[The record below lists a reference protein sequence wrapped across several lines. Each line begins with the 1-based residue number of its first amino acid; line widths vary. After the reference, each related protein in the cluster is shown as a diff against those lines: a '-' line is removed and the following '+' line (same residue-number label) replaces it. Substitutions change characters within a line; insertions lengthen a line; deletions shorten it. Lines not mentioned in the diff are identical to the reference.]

1 MADDFSMFHSLGEGE
16 RDENG
21 KPVIVPQAQ
30 QFVPPVAQNPYTYSQ
45 PVQHP
50 SPYQQQ
56 QHPPQQPQ
64 QLAPP
69 VAGSPSPYA
78 HSAAS
83 PGPYPQEYGA
93 GAASASVVP
102 DPAIQGLSGQMAQM
116 GVADDTAAAAATAP
130 AAGTAY
136 ASKQYKKKH
145 RHAYH
150 DIGTAAGTSQ
160 AFNGMPQQVTGLAQ
174 NPSQFLNAPGGPR
187 AVQSSTSI
195 SSAYA
200 GYAPGA
206 QSFQG
211 AASAP
216 SPSSAVQTQQG
227 QVDPE
232 QIPSVPRTRDAA
244 YQYYTTSV
252 YPTME
257 RHLPPPATIPFV
269 AYDQGNSSPKFARL
283 TLNNIP
289 STSEMLSSTALPLGM
304 ILQPLASLDPGE
316 QQIPV
321 LDFGDLGPPRCRRC
335 RAYMN
340 PFMTFK
346 AGGNKFV
353 CNMCNFPNDVPPEYF
368 SPLDQAGVRMD
379 RMQRPEL
386 MMGTVEYMVPKEHW
400 TKEPIGLR
408 WLFLIDV
415 TQEAVSRGFLE
426 ATCDSILAAL
436 YGGNAQEGA
445 EGETTTAGVRSLP
458 QGSKVGIITY
468 DKLVHFYN
476 LSSRLEQA
484 QMIVMPD
491 IEEPFVPLSDGL
503 FVDPYESQDV
513 ITSLLTQIPS
523 LFSDI
528 KYPEPALLPAIN
540 AALAALQGTGGKI
553 VCSLANLPTWGPGRL
568 FLREDPKA
576 HGTDAE
582 KKYLT
587 TDHPDWKKTAG
598 KLADSGVGI
607 DFFIAAGGG
616 TYMDIATIGYTAAV
630 SGGETFFYPNF
641 NSPRDVLKLSSEM
654 TRTVRR
660 ETGYQALLKVR
671 CSNGLQVAAYHGNF
685 LQHTFQPELE
695 LGSIDADKALAV
707 MFSYDGK
714 LDINL
719 DAHFQ
724 AALLYTTAS
733 GQRRVRCINIVA
745 AVNEG
750 SVDIMKAIDQDA
762 VVNFIAKQ
770 AASRVP
776 EKLPREIR
784 SGITQKT
791 VDIFAAYRKNFSQ
804 NHPPGQLVLP
814 ENLKEFSMY
823 MLGLI
828 KSRAFK
834 GGHEPTD
841 RRIHD
846 IRMLRSFG
854 CTELS
859 LYLYP
864 RIIPIHNMTPEDG
877 FADANG
883 QLRLPPSIRA
893 SFSRI
898 EEGGAYIVD
907 NGQLVLL
914 WLHAAVSPNLLE
926 DLFGPEITSL
936 RRLNPATSAIP
947 VLETHLNA
955 QVRNILQYLSTV
967 RGSKSV
973 TIQLARQGLDGAEYE
988 FARLLVED
996 RNNEA
1001 QSYVDWLVHL
1011 HRNIQLELGGHKVK
1025 DDDSGF
1031 TGLRPPYW

>member
-16 RDENG
+16 RDEHGN
-21 KPVIVPQAQ
+21 PIIVPQAQ
-30 QFVPPVAQNPYTYSQ
+30 QFVPPVAQNPYAYSQ
-45 PVQHP
+45 PEQAP

-56 QHPPQQPQ
+56 AIPPI
-64 QLAPP
+64 
-69 VAGSPSPYA
+69 AGSPAPYA
-78 HSAAS
+78 YSAGSPAPYQQAYGTTATPSHAS
-83 PGPYPQEYGA
+83 F
-93 GAASASVVP
+93 
-102 DPAIQGLSGQMAQM
+102 DPAMQGLTGQMAQM
-116 GVADDTAAAAATAP
+116 GVADDAAAH
-130 AAGTAY
+130 
-136 ASKQYKKKH
+136 ASRQHKKKH

-150 DIGTAAGTSQ
+150 DIGTAVGSSQ
-160 AFNGMPQQVTGLAQ
+160 AFNGMPQAGATAAG
-174 NPSQFLNAPGGPR
+174 NPSQFLDTPTASM
-187 AVQSSTSI
+187 QSSRPI
-195 SSAYA
+195 SSHSQ
-200 GYAPGA
+200 YAPGP
-206 QSFQG
+206 QSLRAPS
-211 AASAP
+211 AAS
-216 SPSSAVQTQQG
+216 SSVQAQQG

-232 QIPSVPRTRDAA
+232 QIPSVPLTRDGA
-244 YQYYTTSV
+244 YQYYTANV

-257 RHLPPPATIPFV
+257 RLLPPPATIPFV
-269 AYDQGNSSPKFARL
+269 THDQGNSSPKYARL

-289 STSEMLSSTALPLGM
+289 STAETLSSTALPLGM
-304 ILQPLASLDPGE
+304 ILQPLAPLDAGE
-316 QQIPV
+316 QEVPV
-321 LDFGDLGPPRCRRC
+321 LDFGDVGPPRCRRC

-340 PFMTFK
+340 PFMTFR

-353 CNMCNFPNDVPPEYF
+353 CNMCTFPNDVPPEYF
-368 SPLDQAGVRMD
+368 SPLDQTGIRMD

-386 MMGTVEYMVPKEHW
+386 MLGTVEYMVPKEYW
-400 TKEPIGLR
+400 TKEPTGLR
-408 WLFLIDV
+408 WLFLLDV

-426 ATCDSILAAL
+426 ACCDGILAAL
-436 YGGNAQEGA
+436 YGGDAQDEA
-445 EGETTTAGVRSLP
+445 EDGSTPSPARALP
-458 QGSKVGIITY
+458 EGSKVGIITY

-476 LSSRLEQA
+476 LSPRLEQA

-491 IEEPFVPLSDGL
+491 IEEPFVPLSEGL
-503 FVDPYESQDV
+503 FVDPYESKHV

-528 KYPEPALLPAIN
+528 KYPEPALLPAVN
-540 AALAALQGTGGKI
+540 AALSALQETGGKI

-607 DFFIAAGGG
+607 DYFIAAGGG
-616 TYMDIATIGYTAAV
+616 TYMDVATIGYTAAV

-641 NSPRDVLKLSSEM
+641 HAPRDVLKLSSEI
-654 TRTVRR
+654 THTVRR

-671 CSNGLQVAAYHGNF
+671 CSNGLQVSAYRGNF
-685 LQHTFQPELE
+685 LQHTFHPELE

-714 LDINL
+714 LDSKL

-733 GQRRVRCINIVA
+733 GERRVRCINIVA
-745 AVNEG
+745 AVNDG
-750 SVDIMKAIDQDA
+750 GMDVMRHIDQDA
-762 VVNFIAKQ
+762 VVNIIAKEV
-770 AASRVP
+770 AARIP
-776 EKLPREIR
+776 EKLPREVR
-784 SGITQKT
+784 GGITHKT
-791 VDIFAAYRKNFSQ
+791 VEIFAAYRKNFSQ

-814 ENLKEFSMY
+814 ENLKEFSMF
-823 MLGLI
+823 MLSLI
-828 KSRAFK
+828 KC
-834 GGHEPTD
+834 GLEPSD
-841 RRIHD
+841 RRVHD

-864 RIIPIHNMTPEDG
+864 RIIPIHNMAPTDG
-877 FADANG
+877 YADENG
-883 QLRLPPSIRA
+883 ILRLPPAIRA
-893 SFSRI
+893 TFARI
-898 EEGGAYIVD
+898 EEGGVYIVD
-907 NGQLVLL
+907 NGQIVLL
-914 WLHAAVSPNLLE
+914 WLHASVSPNLLE

-936 RRLNPATSAIP
+936 RQLDPSTSSIP
-947 VLETHLNA
+947 VLETGLNV

-988 FARLLVED
+988 FARLLMED